1 MDKIGVVTT
10 NYMVPGKT
18 AVNKT
23 ASEATAVPQD
33 KVTSGSSQTESV
45 DGGKLAKLKQAVKTA
60 GGKVGKAVSG
70 AGSAIKSGLL
80 VASSV
85 ALSVGCIG
93 LYAGH
98 GILKLAD
105 KVNSIGAEAG
115 GDKLGNTLSK
125 ITGDN
130 AMTKVVGNAAAA
142 GGVAALIGIGVTLAV
157 GGPVG
162 FAALVAGTATF
173 GAGFLGGAYSAA
185 EKK

>member
-10 NYMVPGKT
+10 NYMVPNKT

-23 ASEATAVPQD
+23 ATETPAVPQD
-33 KVTSGSSQTESV
+33 KVSSGSSRAEAV
-45 DGGKLAKLKQAVKTA
+45 DGGKLAKLKQAAKNVGSKIGKT
-60 GGKVGKAVSG
+60 VSG

-85 ALSVGCIG
+85 ALTVGCIG

-105 KVNSIGAEAG
+105 KVNTFGAEAG
-115 GDKLGNTLSK
+115 GDKLGNALSK
-125 ITGDN
+125 VTGDN

-162 FAALVAGTATF
+162 AAALMAGTATF
-173 GAGFLGGAYSAA
+173 GAGLLGGAYSAA